1 MLLQSSECHRAPLLC
16 IVFDGVADHKI
27 RKCWFKHS
35 TKLVHHIANGRW
47 NFVIISRGHVIQMVA
62 QFNYFIEDSWKF
74 CEVRIWCRQSR
85 WGCCVIIVSVRACAR
100 IAMIIL
106 GTKIA
111 AWECLGP
118 VTVPVVSVWCTGT
131 GTVHIAIFKTPPSR
145 TVGVRKAEHRRYWPV
160 RNFYHPLAFTVQ

>member
-1 MLLQSSECHRAPLLC
+1 MVSQTIKSGNAGLSMAHSWCIILRMEDGILSSSA
-16 IVFDGVADHKI
+16 GAT
-27 RKCWFKHS
+27 WS
-35 TKLVHHIANGRW
+35 
-47 NFVIISRGHVIQMVA
+47 

-118 VTVPVVSVWCTGT
+118 MTVPVVLVWCTRT